1 MYTLK
6 LKDDIF
12 ADECARQLQLT
23 KNKQK
28 PYIQTVF
35 FKLYLIYDARACIDI
50 KLDFPIFNTH
60 D

>member
-1 MYTLK
+1 MRSP
-6 LKDDIF
+6 IA
-12 ADECARQLQLT
+12 AD
-23 KNKQK
+23 KKQVK
-28 PYIQTVF
+28 TQHSNSF